1 MSISKQSVP
10 QNRLT
15 GVVKYAVNVIWQ
27 EMQDKCFFAEVTM
40 PTVAVQSQDVRRSY
54 CWSLQRGAQLPTT
67 QGPSPNRFFLC
78 QHCRLVI
85 TTPVIME
92 QHPPLPIYSS
102 TSTEI
107 KLPHIQLS
115 CTHPTVDHRGEYT
128 SSVYQSLP
136 DNSQKASIQNA
147 VWSCPWVFRLYLR
160 MWGGCIHT
168 AGWVR
173 PCHTYTCLL
182 SACKTVHA

>member
-107 KLPHIQLS
+107 KLLALHLPSVPGFTDLHQHTRVTRIPQSDSRDGQEALS
-115 CTHPTVDHRGEYT
+115 
-128 SSVYQSLP
+128 
-136 DNSQKASIQNA
+136 K
-147 VWSCPWVFRLYLR
+147 
-160 MWGGCIHT
+160 
-168 AGWVR
+168 
-173 PCHTYTCLL
+173 
-182 SACKTVHA
+182 